1 MIILSLCQRTRTH
14 KQTHTD
20 PSYLIYKNIFCT
32 HFQQQLLTATART
45 HVQNSELN
53 VMPVRSTPAKR
64 KRVGGTMSKEDL
76 EESKQ
81 IDEDQEAIDSMQF
94 GEATMNAF
102 FKNSDEL
109 PIVKRITREQCI
121 LSTGDGHHGTY
132 ALHALLIC
140 MRIAAY
146 TYMYILHPIYTCVIV
161 LCTQYEMRN
170 DPRYGLRYR
179 CMDTRVSL

>member
-20 PSYLIYKNIFCT
+20 PSYLIYKNMCCT
-32 HFQQQLLTATART
+32 HFQQQLLTANART

-53 VMPVRSTPAKR
+53 VMKNVMKRASPGKR
-64 KRVGGTMSKEDL
+64 KRVGGSATKEDL

-81 IDEDQEAIDSMQF
+81 IEDDQEAIDSMQF

-102 FKNSDEL
+102 FKNADAL

-121 LSTGDGHHGTY
+121 LSTGDGHRGTY
-132 ALHALLIC
+132 ALTTRTADMYALCCSHINVHNCIQYIHVSSYCVHA
-140 MRIAAY
+140 
-146 TYMYILHPIYTCVIV
+146 
-161 LCTQYEMRN
+161 
-170 DPRYGLRYR
+170 G
-179 CMDTRVSL
+179 